1 MKYNGIELEEMTS
14 EKWDGKSREM
24 LVWVSGDKEPKIK
37 RVIGFD
43 KGFAIGFKIG
53 EDDYYLAYDHCA
65 EIPTEEKEDAMK
77 LLIDNENEIL
87 DLKEENEKL
96 KAKVNELKN
105 SCSYQTYCG
114 MCNVKVKLEDKI
126 ENLKAEKDELKAR
139 IKTLSVERGKMANAV
154 SGAVWKELMDRAY
167 KDSYIGV
174 PQMPTGFGFNDISDI
189 VLNKIIDYKLEN
201 KTRKKTHV
209 MTNKEL
215 AEWLA
220 KGNGVWAWS
229 NYATGVVGDSTTHK
243 TIWEYR
249 NENADEPCTTNLE
262 NCIRI
267 KGWDETKWREPLIE
281 E

>member
-65 EIPTEEKEDAMK
+65 EIPTEAEEDTMK

-87 DLKEENEKL
+87 KLKEENEKL

-126 ENLKAEKDELKAR
+126 ENLEKEKNKLLSAERYE
-139 IKTLSVERGKMANAV
+139 MASAV
-154 SGAVWKELMDRAY
+154 SSAVWKELMDRAH

-189 VLNKIIDYKLEN
+189 VLNKIIDYKPEN
-201 KTRKKTHV
+201 MSKKKTRR

-215 AEWLA
+215 SEWCA
-220 KGNGVWAWS
+220 KGKGIFKNDDG
-229 NYATGVVGDSTTHK
+229 NMTYTDFGFNINEMNEPVGGWIH
-243 TIWEYR
+243 IR
-249 NENADEPCTTNLE
+249 GFDEKE
-262 NCIRI
+262 
-267 KGWDETKWREPLIE
+267 WHEPLTE